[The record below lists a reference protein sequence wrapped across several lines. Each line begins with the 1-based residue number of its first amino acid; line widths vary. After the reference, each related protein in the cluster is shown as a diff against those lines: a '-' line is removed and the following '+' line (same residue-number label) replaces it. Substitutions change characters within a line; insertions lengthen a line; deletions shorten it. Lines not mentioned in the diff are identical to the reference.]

1 MLAREPEN
9 RAATQLMADAH
20 EALLAA
26 GGDESFWEQGWLQ
39 HELERWRKRLR
50 SRDGSKPSWLAA

>member
-9 RAATQLMADAH
+9 RAAARQMADAH

-39 HELERWRKRLR
+39 HELERWRK
-50 SRDGSKPSWLAA
+50 LASA